1 MKLEHKELFKNR
13 NFRKDLAASLINR
26 FGDSI
31 DAIASSWIVY
41 ELTGEASWSAI
52 IYAINRLPT
61 IFLTPL
67 AGPWVE
73 RHNKKMIMVVTDLIR
88 ALCVGVLATG
98 LLLGFLSAPLIAVL
112 SFIISSAE
120 AFRMPAGTAIF
131 PQIVPQEMYGTAM
144 SINQASS
151 SIVELVG
158 TGAAAAII
166 ALIGSAGAI
175 YVDMITFV
183 LSALLTFS
191 LQLQE
196 EAKADTQG
204 FSLNAYLT
212 DLKEGFIYCGTKKR
226 LVAITMMV
234 LFLNGILVP
243 MNSLQTPMVKELFH
257 GNVWYLSLYGTVVSV
272 SMLLGSVIFPMI
284 QNRLNV
290 KMVLVMVCSSVAA
303 FHILI
308 VAGSPFYANRY
319 FAIATIVV
327 LAGMLGLIISITN
340 MFLSVETLRIIDR
353 EYLARAASIGSALGC
368 AIMPVTAFIVSAV
381 VHFVGV
387 AIIFISTGIIAV
399 AFCGVLFFNSALN
412 DEPQVLEEESSE
424 AA

>member
-1 MKLEHKELFKNR
+1 
-13 NFRKDLAASLINR
+13 
-26 FGDSI
+26 
-31 DAIASSWIVY
+31 
-41 ELTGEASWSAI
+41 
-52 IYAINRLPT
+52 
-61 IFLTPL
+61 
-67 AGPWVE
+67 
-73 RHNKKMIMVVTDLIR
+73 
-88 ALCVGVLATG
+88 
-98 LLLGFLSAPLIAVL
+98 
-112 SFIISSAE
+112 
-120 AFRMPAGTAIF
+120 
-131 PQIVPQEMYGTAM
+131 
-144 SINQASS
+144 
-151 SIVELVG
+151 
-158 TGAAAAII
+158 AAAII

-196 EAKADTQG
+196 ETKADENG
-204 FSLNAYLT
+204 FSLNTYFS
-212 DLKEGFIYCGTKKR
+212 DLKEGFVYCGTKKR

-243 MNSLQTPMVKELFH
+243 LNSLQTPMVKELFH
-257 GNVWYLSLYGTVVSV
+257 GNVWYLSLYGTVFSV

-290 KMVLVMVCSSVAA
+290 KMVLVAACSGIAA
-303 FHILI
+303 FHLLM

-327 LAGMLGLIISITN
+327 LAGTLGLIISITN

-353 EYLARAASIGSALGC
+353 EYLARAASIGSALSC

-387 AIIFISTGIIAV
+387 AIIFISAGIIAV

-412 DEPQVLEEESSE
+412 DEPQLEENESSE